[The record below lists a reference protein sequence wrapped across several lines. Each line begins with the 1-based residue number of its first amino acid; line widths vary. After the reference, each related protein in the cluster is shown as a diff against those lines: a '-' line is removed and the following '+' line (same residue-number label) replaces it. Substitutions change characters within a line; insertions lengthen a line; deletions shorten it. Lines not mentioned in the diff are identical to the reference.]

1 MSFYRVFFQCLSNIV
16 LLIDYFFKDEY
27 EVEINRDNFLG
38 MKGEIVEVYVEFI
51 KQMWFGRDVY
61 VVFRMFKV
69 G

>member
-27 EVEINRDNFLG
+27 GVEINRDNFLG